1 MLAKTKALMDDDAK
15 RDRVLD
21 AIVHTPLATVLPE
34 GAKGRWYIVT
44 TLPNHENIAASHLIA
59 RRFGLYQ
66 PRKPSSYV
74 VKGRKRSVMRNLA
87 PGYLFVLVWD
97 IERDFRRILA
107 VPGVNG
113 IIDRP
118 IPDREVNRLRAA
130 ENSERPL
137 VYVDDVVK
145 VRKRRKKY
153 TQVTRREEVSVDQDE
168 IVSVACYDAWAEIA
182 ALAEPKGIGKLHT
195 ALGLDAS

>member
-1 MLAKTKALMDDDAK
+1 MLAKTKILTDDDTK

-21 AIVHTPLATVLPE
+21 AIAHSPLATILPE
-34 GAKGRWYIVT
+34 EAKGRWYIAT
-44 TLPNHENIAASHLIA
+44 TLPNHENIAAAHLIA

-66 PRKPSSYV
+66 PRKPSSYII
-74 VKGRKRSVMRNLA
+74 KGKKRSVMRNLA

-97 IERDFRRILA
+97 IDRDFRRILA
-107 VPGVNG
+107 VPGVTG
-113 IIDRP
+113 IINMP
-118 IPDREVNRLRAA
+118 VPDKQVNKLRAA

-168 IVSVACYDAWAEIA
+168 IVSVTCYDAWAEIA
-182 ALAEPKGIGKLHT
+182 ALAEPERIGKLHT